1 MLPPFLIH
9 SFKFTLLRL
18 LSWATHSISSIR
30 FSLLL
35 TSSCCVI
42 PLRHI
47 NIKFRTSITGILAG
61 VISKVI
67 SSRLQTLTLN
77 SGLFIGLQHVQSAD
91 PALSL
96 TGAPKPPIRR
106 ATMPTDECTH
116 VSCGRHQMHDT
127 SAVKIFH
134 ELFGRRCVLRRCEH
148 G

>member
-1 MLPPFLIH
+1 MLPPFPIH

-30 FSLLL
+30 FSLLS

-42 PLRHI
+42 PLRRI
-47 NIKFRTSITGILAG
+47 NIKFRTFITGVLAG
-61 VISKVI
+61 VISR
-67 SSRLQTLTLN
+67 SRLRTLTLN
-77 SGLFIGLQHVQSAD
+77 GGLFIGLWHVQSAD

-96 TGAPKPPIRR
+96 TGAPKPPIGR
-106 ATMPTDECTH
+106 ATTPTDECTH
-116 VSCGRHQMHDT
+116 VSCGRRQTRDT